1 MKMKFKV
8 LFTICIC
15 FFFSKVK
22 AQDPIFTQYFI
33 VPTTLNPAYSGFL
46 ETTSAGIIHRS
57 QWPDLDLKVDTD
69 YAFLNTWSERSNSG
83 IGGSILSH
91 RENNTHYNFTQLN
104 LNYAYKVTLNDRW
117 NFRPAIE
124 IGFGTKSFGFKNL
137 VLGDQIN
144 IDSGTINPV
153 TNDPASFHDKFTFFD
168 FSAGMLFSSEEAWF
182 GLSLKHINKPNI
194 SLVDEKN
201 LPLNMFFSASLGYEF
216 LVVDYLDVISFPY
229 ETKFMVSANYMNQ
242 GEFNRLDLGSSIM
255 FRTLFLGVS
264 TAMNPLA
271 KAQDSHLVSSINFYG
286 GLQFEHLKF
295 GISHDFTTSKLGK
308 TGGIYELSL
317 TYQFDLGVKCFG
329 CPNYE
334 SKF

>member
-1 MKMKFKV
+1 MKFKI

-33 VPTTLNPAYSGFL
+33 VPQTLNPAYSGFL
-46 ETTSAGIIHRS
+46 ETTYAGIIHRS
-57 QWPDLDLKVDTD
+57 QWPNLDLKIDTD
-69 YAFLNTWSERSNSG
+69 YAFLNTWNERMNSG
-83 IGGSILSH
+83 IGGSVLSH
-91 RENNTHYNFTQLN
+91 RENNTHYNFTQFN

-124 IGFGTKSFGFKNL
+124 IGFGTKSFGFNNL
-137 VLGDQIN
+137 VLADQIN
-144 IDSGTINPV
+144 IDSGTINPI
-153 TNDPASFHDKFTFFD
+153 TNDPVNFRDKFSFFD
-168 FSAGMLFSSEEAWF
+168 FSAGMLFNSEEAWI

-194 SLVDEKN
+194 SLIDEKN
-201 LPLNMFFSASLGYEF
+201 LPLNMFFSASVGYEF
-216 LVVDYLDVISFPY
+216 LVVDYLDVVSFPY

-242 GEFNRLDLGSSIM
+242 GEFNRFDLGSSIM

-264 TAMNPLA
+264 TALNPLA
-271 KAQDSHLVSSINFYG
+271 KTQDNHFVSSINVYG
-286 GLQFEHLKF
+286 GLQYENLKF
-295 GISHDFTTSKLGK
+295 GISHDFTTSKIGK

-317 TYQFDLGVKCFG
+317 TYQFDFGIKCFG

-334 SKF
+334 SKY